1 MQIPP
6 ALFVSLAEND
16 ENGPGELKKAG
27 KIEMVK
33 VMVYNRPESEGKAA
47 AEIEGE
53 VMGMVDEFGYEVM
66 MSMTGGKTVVYVYML
81 ESGEIISDLLIM
93 AVDGESMTLIG
104 LSGELNEKALAKLA
118 SESNMKSLTPGQLG
132 TW

>member
-6 ALFVSLAEND
+6 ALFISLAEND
-16 ENGPGELKKAG
+16 ETAHGDLKKAG

-33 VMVYNRPESEGKAA
+33 VMVYNKPESEGKAA

-53 VMGMVDEFGYEVM
+53 IRRMVDEFGYEVM
-66 MSMTGGKTVVYVYML
+66 MSMTGGKTVVYVYLL

-118 SESNMKSLTPGQLG
+118 SESNMKSLTPGELG